1 MKKTLSLI
9 LIISFTVGLV
19 YVLAKYYRTDG
30 FLFAWQLNFLLMF
43 STHIFTQT
51 LKSPLTSSYF
61 NEKSWEQKG
70 KIYEYFGVNF
80 FRKLLVII
88 GWEKVIRKSN
98 PIEKNTNAL
107 TNLHNQTKHSEMS
120 HLIILFIVLGF
131 NVFVAFKFGLLK
143 SLWLLILNSVFN
155 LYPIFVQRYNRPR
168 IGRAMNLSKRKQTLP
183 PT

>member
-9 LIISFTVGLV
+9 LIISVTVGLV
-19 YVLAKYYRTDG
+19 CVLANYYNTDS
-30 FLFAWQLNFLLMF
+30 FLFAWQLNFLLWF
-43 STHIFTQT
+43 STLFFTQT
-51 LKSPLTSSYF
+51 LKSSLTYSYF

-80 FRKLLVII
+80 FRKLMVMI
-88 GWEKVIRKSN
+88 GWEKVRGKSN

-107 TNLHNQTKHSEMS
+107 INLHNQTKQSEMS

-131 NVFVAFKFGLLK
+131 NVFVVFKFGLLK
-143 SLWLLILNSVFN
+143 SLWLLILNTVFN

-168 IGRAMNLSKRKQTLP
+168 IERAINLSKRK
-183 PT
+183 

>member
-1 MKKTLSLI
+1 
-9 LIISFTVGLV
+9 
-19 YVLAKYYRTDG
+19 
-30 FLFAWQLNFLLMF
+30 MF